1 MHRRNFLKSSVAC
14 ATAASAV
21 RYAPA
26 FAASNQQIAGRQV
39 IPFDHNWLWS
49 RTLDEGATEREFNEE
64 SFTAV
69 TLPHSNV
76 FVPWHNIDQRSYQFA
91 SIYRKY
97 FSLPPELR
105 HQRIFIDF
113 EGVMTSTKLWLNGAL
128 IGEYAGGFT
137 PFSFELT
144 ESLDFDRP
152 NILAVEVNSRE
163 QKEIPPFGYELDYL
177 TYGGIYRQVS
187 LRAVP
192 RFHISE
198 VFAYAEDVMTSS
210 PGLSATIHLSDA
222 SDRVARPDT
231 VELSLLDK
239 NHQLATTSQPLKAI
253 DLQSAKVS
261 LSLTSLKDIKR
272 WELDAPHLYQVRV
285 RLLRKGAVVDEQ
297 ICVIGFREAVF
308 TPEGFR
314 LNGRILKL
322 RGLNRHQS
330 FPFAGPA
337 MAARVQHRDAYILKH
352 ELKCNVVRCSHY
364 PQSRH
369 FLDACDRLGL
379 LVIDETPGWQHV
391 GDSTLWR
398 ERYLDNT
405 RRMVERDRHHPSV
418 ILWSVRINE
427 SRDFH
432 ELYKKVNDLAHSLDT
447 TRQTTG
453 VRYFQESE
461 LLEDVFSMNDFT
473 FPLKTPNHPLY
484 LNTEFVGAEFP
495 VRPGDDNSRHR
506 EQILRYAEIYNQ
518 IAGDKSFSG
527 GLGWCAFDYQTHE
540 DFGAGDHIC
549 YHGVMDT
556 FRQPKPAAGFFR
568 SQCAPSEE
576 PVLEPG
582 FHFAQNDQPGG
593 LEHAVIC
600 SNCEAIRCSI
610 KKGETWHHVID
621 LSPDRTRY
629 SHLAYPPFFLTLP
642 DGNDDWGD
650 LKLEGI
656 IRGTVAI
663 TRMLSSKGIDQQF
676 ILTADDTAL
685 IADGMDATRVA
696 MTITDEYGARRPL
709 SNDPIEVTLEGPAI
723 LLGTPT
729 LALVAGTAAV
739 WIRTT
744 DQPGTIRVSA
754 KHPVFGIKSLTLNSN
769 ASDIRGL

>member
-1 MHRRNFLKSSVAC
+1 MYRRTFLKGSVAC
-14 ATAASAV
+14 ASATSAAHYASALV
-21 RYAPA
+21 TPEV
-26 FAASNQQIAGRQV
+26 QTTGRQV

-49 RTLDEGATEREFNEE
+49 RTSEEGATAREFNDQD
-64 SFTAV
+64 FIAV
-69 TLPHSNV
+69 TLPHSNT
-76 FVPWHNIDQRSYQFA
+76 FVPWHNIDQKSYQFV
-91 SIYRKY
+91 SIYRKH
-97 FSLPPELR
+97 FSLPAELQ
-105 HQRIFIDF
+105 HHRIFIDF
-113 EGVMTSTKLWLNGAL
+113 EGVMTSTKLWLNGKL
-128 IGEYAGGFT
+128 LGEYAGGFT

-144 ESLDFDRP
+144 SELDFDKP
-152 NILAVEVNSRE
+152 NTLAVQVDSHE
-163 QKEIPPFGYELDYL
+163 QDEIPPFGYELDYL

-192 RFHISE
+192 ETHISD
-198 VFAYAEDVMTSS
+198 VFAYAENVMGAN
-210 PGLSATIHLSDA
+210 PGISAIISLSAA
-222 SDRVARPDT
+222 SDGVANPDS
-231 VELSLLDK
+231 VELSLLDQGR
-239 NHQLATTSQPLKAI
+239 QLASASHSLKGS
-253 DLQSAKVS
+253 DLRAAKIIF
-261 LSLTSLKDIKR
+261 SLTDLKGIKR
-272 WELDAPHLYQVRV
+272 WELDAPHLYTVHA
-285 RLLRKGAVVDEQ
+285 RLLRKGIVLDEQ
-297 ICVIGFREAVF
+297 TCTLGFREATF
-308 TPEGFR
+308 TSEGFR
-314 LNGRILKL
+314 FNGRILKL

-330 FPFAGPA
+330 FPYAGPA
-337 MAARVQHRDAYILKH
+337 MAARVQRRDAYILKH

-369 FLDACDRLGL
+369 FLDACDSLGL

-391 GDSTLWR
+391 GDSPLWR

-405 RRMVERDRHHPSV
+405 RRMIERDRNHPSV

-432 ELYKKVNDLAHSLDT
+432 DLYKKVNDLAHSMDN

-461 LLEDVFSMNDFT
+461 MLEDVFSMNDFK

-495 VRPGDDNSRHR
+495 VRPGDDNARHQ

-518 IAGDKSFSG
+518 IAGDKAFSG

-556 FRQPKPAAGFFR
+556 FRQPKPAAGFLR
-568 SQCAPSEE
+568 SQCPPEEE

-582 FHFAQNDQPGG
+582 FHFAENDQPGG

-600 SNCEAIRCSI
+600 SNCESIRCSI
-610 KKGETWHHVID
+610 KKGEAWHHVID
-621 LSPDRTRY
+621 LAPDRARY
-629 SHLAYPPFFLTLP
+629 PHLAYPPFFLTLP

-656 IRGTVAI
+656 VRGAIAI
-663 TRMLSSKGIDQQF
+663 TRILSAKGIDQQL
-676 ILTADDTAL
+676 ILTADDTTL
-685 IADGMDATRVA
+685 IADGMDTTRV
-696 MTITDEYGARRPL
+696 TITIADEYGARRPL
-709 SNDPIEVTLEGPAI
+709 SNDPIELTLEGPAT
-723 LLGTPT
+723 LLGTSM

-739 WIRTT
+739 WVRTT
-744 DQPGTIRVSA
+744 TEPGAIRISA
-754 KHPVFGIKSLTLNSN
+754 KHSAFGTKSLSLKSN
-769 ASDIRGL
+769 AADGLGF

>member
-1 MHRRNFLKSSVAC
+1 MRRRTFLKSSVAC
-14 ATAASAV
+14 ATAATTS
-21 RYAPA
+21 RYASALGSPQEQA
-26 FAASNQQIAGRQV
+26 VGRQI

-49 RTLDEGATEREFNEE
+49 RAVDEGVTGRDFNDK
-64 SFTAV
+64 SFSKV

-76 FVPWHNIDQRSYQFA
+76 FVPWHNIDQRSYQFV
-91 SIYRKY
+91 SIYRKH
-97 FSLPPELR
+97 FSVPHELR
-105 HQRIFIDF
+105 QHRIFIDF
-113 EGVMTSTKLWLNGAL
+113 EGVSTSTEVSLNGKH

-144 ESLDFDRP
+144 GTLDFENP
-152 NILAVEVNSRE
+152 NTLAVEVDSRE
-163 QKEIPPFGYELDYL
+163 QEEIPPFGYELDYL

-192 RFHISE
+192 KTHISD
-198 VFAYAEDVMTSS
+198 VFAYAENVMSANPS
-210 PGLSATIHLSDA
+210 VAATISLNAVSDWGGN
-222 SDRVARPDT
+222 PDV
-231 VELSLLDK
+231 VELSLFDEDR
-239 NHQLATTSQPLKAI
+239 QLATVSHPLKST
-253 DLQSAKVS
+253 DLQVATLN

-272 WELDAPHLYQVRV
+272 WEIDAPYGYQARV
-285 RLLRKGAVVDEQ
+285 RLLHKGIVVDELARK
-297 ICVIGFREAVF
+297 IGFREAVF

-330 FPFAGPA
+330 FPYAGPA

-369 FLDACDRLGL
+369 FLDACDSLGL

-391 GDSTLWR
+391 GDSALWR
-398 ERYLDNT
+398 ERYIDNT
-405 RRMVERDRHHPSV
+405 RRMIERDRHHPSV

-432 ELYKKVNDLAHSLDT
+432 DLYKKVNDLVHSLDK

-473 FPLKTPNHPLY
+473 YPLKTPNHPLY

-568 SQCAPSEE
+568 SQCSPDEE

-621 LSPDRTRY
+621 LSPDRARY
-629 SHLAYPPFFLTLP
+629 PHLAYPLFFLTLP

-656 IRGTVAI
+656 IRGSVVI
-663 TRMLSSKGIDQQF
+663 TRELSSKGIDQQF
-676 ILTADDTAL
+676 ILTADDTVL

-696 MTITDEYGARRPL
+696 MTIADEYGARRPL

-723 LLGTPT
+723 LLGTSM
-729 LALVAGTAAV
+729 LALAAGTAAV
-739 WIRTT
+739 WVRTT
-744 DQPGTIRVSA
+744 TEPGTIRISA
-754 KHPVFGIKSLTLNSN
+754 KHPVFGNKSLTLSSS

>member
-1 MHRRNFLKSSVAC
+1 MYRRTFLKRSAAC
-14 ATAASAV
+14 ATAMTASRYASA
-21 RYAPA
+21 
-26 FAASNQQIAGRQV
+26 IATPGEQAVGRRV

-49 RTLDEGATEREFNEE
+49 RTVDESATGREFNDEA
-64 SFTAV
+64 FTKV

-76 FVPWHNIDQRSYQFA
+76 FVPWHNIDQRSYQFV
-91 SIYRKY
+91 SIYRKH

-105 HQRIFIDF
+105 HHRIFIDF
-113 EGVMTSTKLWLNGAL
+113 EGVMTSTKVWLNGTL
-128 IGEYAGGFT
+128 IGEYAGGYT

-144 ESLDFDRP
+144 EALDFE
-152 NILAVEVNSRE
+152 NSNALAVEVDSRE
-163 QKEIPPFGYELDYL
+163 QEEIPPFGYELDYL

-192 RFHISE
+192 RLHISD
-198 VFAYAEDVMTSS
+198 VFAYPEDIMSS
-210 PGLSATIHLSDA
+210 NPGLSATISLSDV
-222 SDRVARPDT
+222 SGGGVEPDT
-231 VELSLLDK
+231 IELSLLDEGRE
-239 NHQLATTSQPLKAI
+239 LAATSHTLKAG
-253 DLQSAKVS
+253 DLHAAMVN
-261 LSLTSLKDIKR
+261 LSLASLKGIRR
-272 WELDAPHLYQVRV
+272 WELNAPYLYQVRV
-285 RLLRKGAVVDEQ
+285 RLIREGTVVDEC
-297 ICVIGFREAVF
+297 IRTVGFREAVF

-330 FPFAGPA
+330 FPYAGPA
-337 MAARVQHRDAYILKH
+337 MSARVQQRDAYILKH

-369 FLDACDRLGL
+369 FLDACDALGL

-405 RRMVERDRHHPSV
+405 RRMIERDRHHPAV

-432 ELYKKVNDLAHSLDT
+432 DLYKKVNYLAHSLDK

-461 LLEDVFSMNDFT
+461 LLEDVFSMNDFK

-495 VRPGDDNSRHR
+495 VRPGDDNSRHQ
-506 EQILRYAEIYNQ
+506 EQILRYADIYNQ
-518 IAGDKSFSG
+518 IAGDESFSG

-568 SQCAPSEE
+568 SQCSPDEE

-600 SNCEAIRCSI
+600 SNCETIRCSI
-610 KKGETWHHVID
+610 KKEEAWHHAID
-621 LSPDRTRY
+621 LSPDRARY
-629 SHLAYPPFFLTLP
+629 PHLAYPPFFLTLP

-656 IRGTVAI
+656 VRGAVAT
-663 TRMLSSKGIDQQF
+663 TRILSARGIDQQF
-676 ILTADDTAL
+676 LLAADDIAL
-685 IADGMDATRVA
+685 TADGMDATRVT
-696 MTITDEYGARRPL
+696 MTIADEYGARRPL
-709 SNDPIEVTLEGPAI
+709 SNDPVEVTVEGPAI
-723 LLGTPT
+723 LLGTSM

-739 WIRTT
+739 WVRTT
-744 DQPGTIRVSA
+744 TEPGTIRIAA
-754 KHPVFGIKSLTLNSN
+754 KHPVFGVRTLTLNSN
-769 ASDIRGL
+769 VSDMGVS